1 MRTWCRYCGRALQP
15 VKRPTTARSVRC
27 LVYFTHPC
35 WGGEDI
41 DTMAPDPRTRLSHVR
56 AAVLEVR
63 GGNLVCTEH

>member
-1 MRTWCRYCGRALQP
+1 MVPLRDGETSDAGADRAL
-15 VKRPTTARSVRC
+15 

-41 DTMAPDPRTRLSHVR
+41 GTMAQDPRTRLSHVR

-63 GGNLVCTEH
+63 DGILVCTEH